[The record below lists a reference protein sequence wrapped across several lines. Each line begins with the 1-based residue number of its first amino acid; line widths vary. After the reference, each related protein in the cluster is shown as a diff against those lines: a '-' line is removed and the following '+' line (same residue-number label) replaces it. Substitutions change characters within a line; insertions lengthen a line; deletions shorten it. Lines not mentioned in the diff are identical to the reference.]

1 MTQLTSREDRRQ
13 FAAAF
18 LEKLTELTNVPTL
31 AAAEFGVVGEGL
43 QGPDGAVGA
52 GVAEAALFAHAAR
65 ARIAVVAIRV
75 HELGGGEHGLVVP
88 FRSLTGGARVAT
100 ILAFVVGD
108 DALEAVLGVVGA
120 GLQYVRLRGLDA
132 DAQVDQRIDVAEVV
146 ILFFHNDL
154 AFGWG
159 MSIVALTFATRLLIL
174 PLSIKQIR
182 SMRELQ
188 AIQPQMKEIQTKYKQ
203 DRQRTQKELMKLY
216 QEHGVNPFA
225 SCFPLLLQL
234 PVFLALFWLLRSSD
248 FENAVSA
255 APPEGWL
262 FINSLIQK
270 PEGTELIVLLVLFI
284 ATQFGAGLVMMS
296 RLQGPQ
302 RAITFILPLVIAP
315 FIISF
320 PAGLALYWIT
330 TNIWTLG
337 QQYVVTRVA
346 PPVGQPAGTPA
357 PAGAAAGVQAAT
369 APAAPPPPPPRKRK
383 RRSGKR
389 R

>member
-1 MTQLTSREDRRQ
+1 MIAL
-13 FAAAF
+13 
-18 LEKLTELTNVPTL
+18 LL
-31 AAAEFGVVGEGL
+31 ANIFQPL
-43 QGPDGAVGA
+43 
-52 GVAEAALFAHAAR
+52 
-65 ARIAVVAIRV
+65 
-75 HELGGGEHGLVVP
+75 
-88 FRSLTGGARVAT
+88 
-100 ILAFVVGD
+100 
-108 DALEAVLGVVGA
+108 
-120 GLQYVRLRGLDA
+120 
-132 DAQVDQRIDVAEVV
+132 IDVAEVV
-146 ILFFHNDL
+146 ILFFHDDL

-188 AIQPQMKEIQTKYKQ
+188 AIQPQMKEIQAKYKQ
-203 DRQRTQKELMKLY
+203 DRQRTQQELMKLY

-225 SCFPLLLQL
+225 SCFPLVLQL
-234 PVFLALFWLLRSSD
+234 PVFLALFWLLRSPD
-248 FENAVSA
+248 FESAVA
-255 APPEGWL
+255 ASPPVGWL
-262 FINSLIQK
+262 FIESLIQK
-270 PEGTELIVLLVLFI
+270 PEGAELIVLLVLFI

-330 TNIWTLG
+330 TNVWTLG
-337 QQYVVTRVA
+337 QQYVVTRLA
-346 PPVGQPAGTPA
+346 PPVGQPADA
-357 PAGAAAGVQAAT
+357 PAGAPAGAQAAT
-369 APAAPPPPPPRKRK
+369 APAAPAAPPPPPPRKRK

>member
-1 MTQLTSREDRRQ
+1 MTRLSW
-13 FAAAF
+13 
-18 LEKLTELTNVPTL
+18 PS
-31 AAAEFGVVGEGL
+31 
-43 QGPDGAVGA
+43 A
-52 GVAEAALFAHAAR
+52 GIESIFQPL
-65 ARIAVVAIRV
+65 
-75 HELGGGEHGLVVP
+75 
-88 FRSLTGGARVAT
+88 
-100 ILAFVVGD
+100 
-108 DALEAVLGVVGA
+108 
-120 GLQYVRLRGLDA
+120 
-132 DAQVDQRIDVAEVV
+132 IDVAEVV

-188 AIQPQMKEIQTKYKQ
+188 AIQPQMKEIQKKYKA
-203 DRQRTQKELMKLY
+203 DRQRTQQELMKLY
-216 QEHGVNPFA
+216 KEHGVNPFA

-234 PVFLALFWLLRSSD
+234 PVFLALFWLLRSPD
-248 FENAVSA
+248 FESAVSA

-262 FINSLIQK
+262 FIESLIQK

-284 ATQFGAGLVMMS
+284 STQFGAGLVMMS

-302 RAITFILPLVIAP
+302 RLITFILPLVIAP
-315 FIISF
+315 FIIGF

-337 QQYVVTRVA
+337 QQYVVTRLTPA
-346 PPVGQPAGTPA
+346 PVTAAPAGAEA
-357 PAGAAAGVQAAT
+357 PAGAAAAA
-369 APAAPPPPPPRKRK
+369 APSTPPPPPPRKRK

>member
-1 MTQLTSREDRRQ
+1 MT
-13 FAAAF
+13 
-18 LEKLTELTNVPTL
+18 
-31 AAAEFGVVGEGL
+31 
-43 QGPDGAVGA
+43 
-52 GVAEAALFAHAAR
+52 AL
-65 ARIAVVAIRV
+65 
-75 HELGGGEHGLVVP
+75 L
-88 FRSLTGGARVAT
+88 AT
-100 ILAFVVGD
+100 ILPRANIFQP
-108 DALEAVLGVVGA
+108 L
-120 GLQYVRLRGLDA
+120 
-132 DAQVDQRIDVAEVV
+132 IDVAEVV

-159 MSIVALTFATRLLIL
+159 MSIIALTFATRLLIL

-188 AIQPQMKEIQTKYKQ
+188 AIQPQMKEIQKKYKN
-203 DRQRTQKELMKLY
+203 DRQRTQQELAKLY
-216 QEHGVNPFA
+216 KEHGVNPFA

-234 PVFLALFWLLRSSD
+234 PVFLALFWLLRSPD
-248 FENAVSA
+248 FEIAVAA
-255 APPEGWL
+255 APPEGFL
-262 FINSLIQK
+262 FIESLIQK

-284 ATQFGAGLVMMS
+284 GTQFGAGLVMMS

-337 QQYVVTRVA
+337 QQYVVTRLTP
-346 PPVGQPAGTPA
+346 PPVTAGAPVPAGEAA
-357 PAGAAAGVQAAT
+357 PAAPVGAAAVAAPST
-369 APAAPPPPPPRKRK
+369 PPPPPPRKRK